1 MIFFSWI
8 LIKLVF
14 KMIGIT
20 FVDLRL
26 KIKVKSVPKLWPKK
40 WSNLGV

>member
-1 MIFFSWI
+1 MDSDFSWI

-20 FVDLRL
+20 FVDLSL
-26 KIKVKSVPKLWPKK
+26 KI
-40 WSNLGV
+40 G